1 MRTRLKLLYLKLVWP
16 KLRKT
21 IQTHP
26 LNQLELIVNECEHTP
41 QKI

>member
-1 MRTRLKLLYLKLVWP
+1 MRTKLKLLYLKLVLP

-26 LNQLELIVNECEHTP
+26 LFQLDLIVNECEHTP
-41 QKI
+41 EKV